1 MRRGEMSVGARG
13 EGCVHAYVRRD
24 EEASLGHGLERRRGG
39 GDACGRG
46 RTGWLWFCPTGGRNA
61 AGEEGGV
68 RQNGCFLKGFVKGFV
83 KGGTRWTGHCMF
95 GLAQAGLSLFVGS
108 RFNGRSGAG
117 ESGAG
122 ASAGKLVHYTA
133 AWTT

>member
-1 MRRGEMSVGARG
+1 
-13 EGCVHAYVRRD
+13 
-24 EEASLGHGLERRRGG
+24 
-39 GDACGRG
+39 
-46 RTGWLWFCPTGGRNA
+46 
-61 AGEEGGV
+61 
-68 RQNGCFLKGFVKGFV
+68 
-83 KGGTRWTGHCMF
+83 MF